1 MECVISFQYEK
12 FKYFNPIVT
21 DCETK
26 DDEALRSPQYS
37 SDWTRS
43 FSLPDEWVTKAIHE
57 NIASHR
63 KGSFSVPMMNDM
75 FENFTKQKSL
85 SYTENFTVN
94 SKEQKEDRGSMNDET
109 SIFSEKF
116 FDCCL
121 RSYLGAAA
129 SESWP
134 SSDNETEDDLSENE
148 IREIIKDDR
157 YRF

>member
-1 MECVISFQYEK
+1 
-12 FKYFNPIVT
+12 
-21 DCETK
+21 
-26 DDEALRSPQYS
+26 
-37 SDWTRS
+37 
-43 FSLPDEWVTKAIHE
+43 
-57 NIASHR
+57 
-63 KGSFSVPMMNDM
+63 MMNDM
-75 FENFTKQKSL
+75 YENFTKQKSL

-134 SSDNETEDDLSENE
+134 SSDNETENNLSENE

-157 YRF
+157 YRY

>member
-1 MECVISFQYEK
+1 M
-12 FKYFNPIVT
+12 KYFHQIVT
-21 DCETK
+21 NCETK
-26 DDEALRSPQYS
+26 DDEIQQTPQYR
-37 SDWTRS
+37 SDWASS

-57 NIASHR
+57 NIASLR

-75 FENFTKQKSL
+75 FENITKLKSS
-85 SYTENFTVN
+85 SYTENITLN
-94 SKEQKEDRGSMNDET
+94 SKEQKGDRGSMDVES

-134 SSDNETEDDLSENE
+134 SSDNETEDYLSEND
-148 IREIIKDDR
+148 IREIVKDDR
-157 YRF
+157 YRY

>member
-1 MECVISFQYEK
+1 M
-12 FKYFNPIVT
+12 
-21 DCETK
+21 
-26 DDEALRSPQYS
+26 
-37 SDWTRS
+37 
-43 FSLPDEWVTKAIHE
+43 TKAIHE

-157 YRF
+157 YRY